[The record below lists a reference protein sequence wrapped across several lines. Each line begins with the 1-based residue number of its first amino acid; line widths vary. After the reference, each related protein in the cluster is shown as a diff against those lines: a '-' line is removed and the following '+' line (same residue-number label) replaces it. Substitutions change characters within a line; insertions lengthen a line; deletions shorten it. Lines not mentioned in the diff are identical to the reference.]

1 LGHTGE
7 GTKVGIIGLFD
18 VYTLGLQRELGEL
31 PAIPADHGICITSGG
46 PCPFGTPNETWGN
59 ALAEIVADAAPDAE
73 LYLAELGVRSDYYLV
88 VDWMAAHG
96 VQILVNPIVWT
107 YDGPGNGTGP
117 SAAIVD
123 YAVSK
128 GIAWFNTAGEMASTG
143 TAYPSF
149 NGTYLRTT
157 WRDTDNDR
165 WMDFQPPTTRVVDE
179 TLTIYCGLLLG
190 LRWSDWGATRTQRTT
205 SPPPARHPPP
215 RNSCRGS
222 TRACRARS
230 RWKATRGCGHATPT
244 RRGARCTTRTRTATS
259 ACT

>member
-1 LGHTGE
+1 MSSIVR
-7 GTKVGIIGLFD
+7 VGI
-18 VYTLGLQRELGEL
+18 
-31 PAIPADHGICITSGG
+31 A
-46 PCPFGTPNETWGN
+46 GTGHSTPPRVVTND

-73 LYLAELGVRSDYYLV
+73 FYLAELGARSDYYPV
-88 VDWMAAHG
+88 IDWMAANG

-149 NGTYLRTT
+149 NGTYLRTS

-165 WMDFQPPTTRVVDE
+165 WMDFQPSNTRVVDE
-179 TLTIYCGLLLG
+179 TLTEQGRDVNRRHYTPAEIDEAIASPVTQAILG
-190 LRWSDWGATRTQRTT
+190 LARLRKHAAFEGAFSWKQLTGSAIELQWTGKD
-205 SPPPARHPPP
+205 S
-215 RNSCRGS
+215 NLKLWFDLSGS
-222 TRACRARS
+222 TPAFSIEITDGTSSRS
-230 RWKATRGCGHATPT
+230 LTSVSELATI
-244 RRGARCTTRTRTATS
+244 
-259 ACT
+259 